1 MMSRIR
7 DMALPVL
14 IAVLVA
20 LLLISRATPD
30 VMIWRYALAGYPI
43 LAVLVLMAGAGWAG
57 HRAGIAGLAFG
68 LAVAILA
75 FGLNGDV
82 LWISQAK
89 GLFLSLYVLVILWPA
104 LLLFNVVN
112 RVGGIQAMAAGLQRL
127 IADRGLLLV
136 GLAWP
141 FAATLEGLAGF
152 GLPVAIVAPMLT
164 GLGVPAV
171 VAVAAP
177 AIGHS
182 WAVTFGNM
190 GVVFQVLTGV
200 VKMDGALIA
209 PSAGILLGI
218 TALLCGLAAAHVLGQ
233 FRYWWAV
240 LIIAAVMGGLQYVL
254 ANSGLSSLTI
264 VLAGTAGMLTM
275 ILISRRRGQKT
286 TVNANGPAV
295 TPALLAGIGA
305 YGGLAL
311 LVAIANIVPP
321 IYEAF
326 RQVVIQG
333 SFPAVT
339 SADGF
344 VTAAGTGPAFR
355 PLTHP
360 GTYALL
366 VAVVGF
372 FLLQRAKMLPEGS
385 GRAIA
390 RGTVRSAGPASV
402 GVLAMV
408 GLSAIM
414 DHTGMSLLLGQALS
428 AAMGGALPIISPV
441 IGMLGA
447 FATGSNQNSNV
458 LFAPLQMSAAIA
470 LSLSPAV
477 VVAAQTTGGALGA
490 MIAPAKL
497 IIGCSTVG
505 ATGQEGVVLRRTLPY
520 GLLLALLVGVVALFM
535 SRM

>member
-1 MMSRIR
+1 
-7 DMALPVL
+7 
-14 IAVLVA
+14 
-20 LLLISRATPD
+20 
-30 VMIWRYALAGYPI
+30 
-43 LAVLVLMAGAGWAG
+43 
-57 HRAGIAGLAFG
+57 
-68 LAVAILA
+68 
-75 FGLNGDV
+75 
-82 LWISQAK
+82 
-89 GLFLSLYVLVILWPA
+89 
-104 LLLFNVVN
+104 
-112 RVGGIQAMAAGLQRL
+112 
-127 IADRGLLLV
+127 
-136 GLAWP
+136 
-141 FAATLEGLAGF
+141 
-152 GLPVAIVAPMLT
+152 
-164 GLGVPAV
+164 
-171 VAVAAP
+171 
-177 AIGHS
+177 
-182 WAVTFGNM
+182 M

-209 PSAGILLGI
+209 PSAAILLGLA
-218 TALLCGLAAAHVLGQ
+218 ALLCGLAAAHVLKQ

-240 LIIAAVMGGLQYVL
+240 ILIAGAMGVLQYIL
-254 ANSGLSSLTI
+254 ANSSLNSLTTLLSGALG
-264 VLAGTAGMLTM
+264 VLVMILIS
-275 ILISRRRGQKT
+275 ILISRRKVQKPESQ
-286 TVNANGPAV
+286 ANGPMFSA
-295 TPALLAGIGA
+295 ALLAGIGA

-321 IYEAF
+321 VYEPF

-333 SFPAVT
+333 AFPAVT

-344 VTAAGTGPAFR
+344 VTAAGSGPAFR

-366 VAVVGF
+366 VAFVGY
-372 FLLQRAKMLPEGS
+372 LLLRRAGMLEHGS
-385 GRAIA
+385 WRSIGQ
-390 RGTVRSAGPASV
+390 GTVRSAGPATV

-428 AAMGGALPIISPV
+428 AAMGGALPVISPV

-458 LFAPLQMSAAIA
+458 LFAPLQMSAALA
-470 LSLSPAV
+470 LGLAPAV

-520 GLLLALLVGVVALFM
+520 GLLLALIVGFVALLM
-535 SRM
+535 ARG

>member
-1 MMSRIR
+1 
-7 DMALPVL
+7 MALRSRDLALP
-14 IAVLVA
+14 ILVA
-20 LLLISRATPD
+20 LLAALILISRAAPG
-30 VMIWRYALAGYPI
+30 VMLWRYALAGYPI
-43 LAVLVLMAGAGWAG
+43 LAVLALMAGAGWAG
-57 HRAGIAGLAFG
+57 HRAGLAGLAFG
-68 LAVAILA
+68 LAVALFA
-75 FGLNGDV
+75 FGLNGQA

-112 RVGGIQAMAAGLQRL
+112 RVGGIQAMAAGLERL
-127 IADRGLLLV
+127 IADRGLLLI

-152 GLPVAIVAPMLT
+152 GLPVAIVAPMLV

-209 PSAGILLGI
+209 PAAAILLGL
-218 TALLCGLAAAHVLGQ
+218 AGLLCGLAAAHVLGQ

-240 LIIAAVMGGLQYVL
+240 VLIAAVMSGLQYVL
-254 ANSGLSSLTI
+254 ATSSLNSLTI
-264 VLAGTAGMLTM
+264 LFSGAAGIVVM
-275 ILISRRRGQKT
+275 ILISRRNGKRSET
-286 TVNANGPAV
+286 NGPAFN
-295 TPALLAGIGA
+295 PALLAGIGA

-321 IYEAF
+321 IFEAF

-333 SFPAVT
+333 AFPAVS

-344 VTAAGTGPAFR
+344 VTPAGVGPAFR

-366 VAVVGF
+366 VSFVAYFVLRHAG
-372 FLLQRAKMLPEGS
+372 MLPQGS
-385 GRAIA
+385 WRSIGQ
-390 RGTVRSAGPASV
+390 GTLRSAGPATV

-458 LFAPLQMSAAIA
+458 LFAPLQMSAALA

-520 GLLLALLVGVVALFM
+520 GLLIALIVGFVALCM
-535 SRM
+535 ARG